1 MSRFWIALYAAAA
14 LVQGGCASVSVE
26 RGKDLSSA
34 GVAYAQATAAVI
46 DMAVDAAI
54 DASSERQIR
63 KRMGPATTP
72 QERAER
78 EATLKELDQAL
89 VENVQNYVRLKR
101 SVGAVQ
107 AYFTGLQALAGATPA
122 QATENAVQGLV
133 GHVNGLNL
141 ALQGGKEIGS
151 EKSSA
156 IAGIAGMFVKQ
167 AHGAALARAL
177 ERDAPIIAR
186 ALVLQELALRLAVGD
201 VVASM
206 NDANARFE
214 RDRVIKPYLA
224 GGVGQDWADDR
235 RTAVKTRAIGTS
247 PQAVASAA
255 DAARQ
260 MQAVWG
266 RILSGETS
274 GAEFSL
280 MLREVQELL
289 TAANALK
296 KANQGH

>member
-1 MSRFWIALYAAAA
+1 MIRFWIALFAAAA
-14 LVQGGCASVSVE
+14 LLQGGCASVSVE

-63 KRMGPATTP
+63 KRMGPAATL

-141 ALQGGKEIGS
+141 ALQGGKEISS
-151 EKSSA
+151 EKGSA
-156 IAGIAGMFVKQ
+156 IAAVAGMFIKQ
-167 AHGAALARAL
+167 AHGAAVARAL
-177 ERDAPIIAR
+177 ERDATVITR

-235 RTAVKTRAIGTS
+235 RIAVKTRAIGTS

-255 DAARQ
+255 EAARQ

-280 MLREVQELL
+280 LLRDVQELL
-289 TAANALK
+289 DAANALK
-296 KANQGH
+296 KTNPGH